1 MIVTYKTI
9 YRTSQLQTINLSKQP
24 IAVHQAGPLSDIFIL
39 KFGLEYL
46 NLSNC
51 KLEDE
56 VKKKRNQDFFFHMKN
71 TQNNI

>member
-56 VKKKRNQDFFFHMKN
+56 VKKKKKPRFFFSYEKYSK
-71 TQNNI
+71 

>member
-1 MIVTYKTI
+1 MPQIISILTVF
-9 YRTSQLQTINLSKQP
+9 YRTSQLQTIDLSKQA
-24 IAVHQAGPLSDIFIL
+24 IAAHQAGPLSDIFIL

-56 VKKKRNQDFFFHMKN
+56 VTVHS
-71 TQNNI
+71 NILL

>member
-56 VKKKRNQDFFFHMKN
+56 VKKVSFFHMKN

>member
-1 MIVTYKTI
+1 MPQVISILTVF
-9 YRTSQLQTINLSKQP
+9 YRTSQLQMIDLSRQP
-24 IAVHQAGPLSDIFIL
+24 IAAHQAGPLSDIFIL

-56 VKKKRNQDFFFHMKN
+56 VTVHS
-71 TQNNI
+71 NNLL